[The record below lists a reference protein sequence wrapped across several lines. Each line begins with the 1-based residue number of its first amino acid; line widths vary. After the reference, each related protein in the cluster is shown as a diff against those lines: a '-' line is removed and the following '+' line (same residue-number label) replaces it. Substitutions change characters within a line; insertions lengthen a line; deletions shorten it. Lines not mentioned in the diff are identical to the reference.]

1 MVKAPVPALQG
12 VQVRSLVRELK
23 SHKPH
28 DMEKKKNSKVLL
40 ETDICKLILS
50 EVLSHKA
57 GRGSVQ
63 CSSPSLELAIT
74 WPAA

>member
-40 ETDICKLILS
+40 ETDICKLLLS
-50 EVLSHKA
+50 EV
-57 GRGSVQ
+57 
-63 CSSPSLELAIT
+63 
-74 WPAA
+74 